1 MFKHFRLSA
10 APRGIIVCVIALSL
24 CACATMT
31 KSSSQVRVQQLE
43 TAQLAFIDNHTRTEG
58 TPAPWDQA
66 SFDSEVAKITQQFT
80 VADAKTQFEQLINE
94 GKAASQVFIQSSAQ
108 QLEQWVIDVSNK
120 KMTKDE
126 FDNLVS
132 SQTIVAKNFVA
143 SQALAAQE
151 HAEKLTINA
160 LE

>member
-1 MFKHFRLSA
+1 MSRLQD
-10 APRGIIVCVIALSL
+10 AL
-24 CACATMT
+24 
-31 KSSSQVRVQQLE
+31 KQ
-43 TAQLAFIDNHTRTEG
+43 IKD
-58 TPAPWDQA
+58 P
-66 SFDSEVAKITQQFT
+66 T

-94 GKAASQVFIQSSAQ
+94 GKAASQVFIQSSAE
-108 QLEQWVIDVSNK
+108 QLEQWIIDVSNQ

-151 HAEKLTINA
+151 RAEKLTMKTMELAATKIVPLLIA
-160 LE
+160 L